1 MDFGGVCVCVY
12 TYINIIYLHIMSSRQ
27 NPLHRRGAPIAFQCF
42 VEISIL
48 EIQHEANIHS

>member
-12 TYINIIYLHIMSSRQ
+12 TNINIKYLHIMSSRQ
-27 NPLHRRGAPIAFQCF
+27 NPLHRRGVPIAFQGF

-48 EIQHEANIHS
+48 KIQHEANIHS